1 VARAA
6 VRVAARELCE
16 AAAERDVPGSL
27 KSENMAQSAH
37 VQLELRWQAAIATH
51 SGRSMPRT
59 NSCCND
65 RLDLIDTCPFCYFL
79 LGCVAITVTPAE
91 GISDAIAFCDAPPGA
106 VVAAASRGM
115 YSLENCK
122 KTSAPSR

>member
-6 VRVAARELCE
+6 ARVAARELRE

-51 SGRSMPRT
+51 S
-59 NSCCND
+59 
-65 RLDLIDTCPFCYFL
+65 
-79 LGCVAITVTPAE
+79 
-91 GISDAIAFCDAPPGA
+91 APPRALHRGRIR
-106 VVAAASRGM
+106 AA
-115 YSLENCK
+115 
-122 KTSAPSR
+122 TIVWI